1 MKTKFF
7 LSLALLLL
15 RTTSFAEEATATA
28 SAVVS
33 TTVEAADPVFVVVL
47 PEKVGE
53 ETYLGVGG
61 DQTQHLVQSEIE
73 KALIRKKLEVK
84 DVAGLEPSVEG
95 GLSWQTLTV
104 KEGALTVARAA
115 EADYLIYGQATA
127 VKAGSGQAYGV
138 KAVRARADV
147 TARLVRVSDG
157 KILDIFESD
166 ATEGNQA
173 FGIAAKD
180 ALKVAGKA
188 IAKDVAA
195 ACVKTVEE

>member
-7 LSLALLLL
+7 LVLALLSI
-15 RTTSFAEEATATA
+15 RMISFAD
-28 SAVVS
+28 
-33 TTVEAADPVFVVVL
+33 EAAVSAEASTIAEVSEPVFVVVL
-47 PEKVGE
+47 PEKIGE

-84 DVAGLEPSVEG
+84 DVAGLEPQVEG

-104 KEGALTVARAA
+104 KEGALVVARAA
-115 EADYLIYGQATA
+115 EADYLVYGQATA
-127 VKAGSGQAYGV
+127 VKGGSGQAYGV

-180 ALKVAGKA
+180 ALKVAGKS

-195 ACVKTVEE
+195 ACAKVAAE